1 MARGQGVAHASSALA
16 NLYRRLFSLKLHIC
30 IGNEEEFVVDT
41 PLNALQLWILERFP
55 SLKSKVE

>member
-1 MARGQGVAHASSALA
+1 MARGQGVALAPVAIA
-16 NLYRRLFSLKLHIC
+16 NLYGGLFSLKLHIC
-30 IGNEEEFVVDT
+30 SGNEVEFMVDT